1 VSAPEDWWR
10 TFFDRDY
17 LHTYAPRFTDTASE
31 AEALA
36 AVALAGVSPGAHVLD
51 VPCGFGRHSIPLAD
65 AGFDVVGLDLSADQL
80 EEARARAGA
89 RPNPVF
95 VEGDIRRLPFADGDF
110 DGALNLFTSIGYFGD
125 DGDLAALRELRRVL
139 RPGATLV
146 IETLH
151 RDRLVSIFRER
162 DWQSLPDGALLLEE
176 RRLDLVAGVIEATH
190 TLLRD
195 DVVVSRRAHLVR
207 LYTATELVRLLERAG
222 FGRIQ
227 CFGGYAE
234 EPLTRDTRLVVVA
247 TTS

>member
-17 LHTYAPRFTDTASE
+17 LHTYAPRFTDEASE
-31 AEALA
+31 KEAIA
-36 AVALAGVSPGAHVLD
+36 AVALAGVPPGGRVLD
-51 VPCGFGRHSIPLAD
+51 APCGFGRHAIPLAA
-65 AGFDVVGLDLSADQL
+65 AGFEVVGLDLSVDQL
-80 EEARARAGA
+80 AEARVRAGS
-89 RPNPVF
+89 RPNPTF
-95 VEGDIRRLPFADGDF
+95 VEGDVRQLPFAAEEF

-125 DGDLAALRELRRVL
+125 DGDLAVLRELRRVL
-139 RPGATLV
+139 KPGAALV
-146 IETLH
+146 IETTH

-162 DWQSLPDGALLLEE
+162 DWEPLSDGALFLEE

-195 DVVVSRRAHLVR
+195 DVVVSRRTHLVR

-222 FGRIQ
+222 FRRSQ

-247 TTS
+247 TTL